1 MSGRIAGSPPVM
13 TSVFVCAA
21 ALRRRPSISAM
32 LRSGPSKRLGF
43 AELDCG
49 HIALAVDE
57 ALCNIMTHGY
67 EQRMDQ
73 PIWLS
78 LWPLDP
84 DGGKP
89 GIKIVIED
97 RAKQIEPEKIRGRE
111 LQDVKP
117 GGLGVH
123 VIREVMDEVVYEK
136 RDGGGMRLTMIK
148 HSPAH
153 CAGGPV
159 VGGKGCHG

>member
-1 MSGRIAGSPPVM
+1 MTHPTLKPDAHIRVELLSNPTYTSGMKDLVHAV
-13 TSVFVCAA
+13 A
-21 ALRRRPSISAM
+21 
-32 LRSGPSKRLGF
+32 KRLGF